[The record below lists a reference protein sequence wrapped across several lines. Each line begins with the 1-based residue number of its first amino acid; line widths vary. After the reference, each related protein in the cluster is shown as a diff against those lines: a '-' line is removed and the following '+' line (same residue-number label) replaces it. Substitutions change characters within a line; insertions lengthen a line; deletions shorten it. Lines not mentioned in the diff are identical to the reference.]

1 MTEGFCTKS
10 SSHNR
15 FISKGLLVPL
25 KRMQVPELGTRG
37 RLVSL
42 IDGENVIVRPV
53 LPTDVLSCYALY
65 SSLSPRSRRYSGSHA
80 LIRWAM
86 LLPLLALSSVGPARR
101 FLLDLLPL
109 GVASAYAAKNSSRKI
124 IGLFFL
130 KVRRRQVRVAELGEF
145 IADDYQG
152 RNLGKSLLRMEIAE
166 GYSLGFRELVIAVHS
181 QNRKVINIYQKMG
194 FTLLKRLPTGRL
206 LMHLILDSELK
217 SKRENRYI
225 ISTATH

>member
-1 MTEGFCTKS
+1 M
-10 SSHNR
+10 
-15 FISKGLLVPL
+15 
-25 KRMQVPELGTRG
+25 
-37 RLVSL
+37 
-42 IDGENVIVRPV
+42 
-53 LPTDVLSCYALY
+53 
-65 SSLSPRSRRYSGSHA
+65 
-80 LIRWAM
+80 IRWAM